1 MKAEELKIEDVLV
14 QTKTFVIPPYQRP
27 YSWGEDNAQQLVE
40 DIFTSMEQGESEYFI
55 GSLICIQDQKNDYR
69 FEVVDGQQRLTTLT
83 LICAKLCQLI
93 SNVKVKAD
101 LQERI
106 LHEDPYSD
114 TPEEP
119 RLQVRLKEYELFT
132 SHVVMGKH
140 TNLPV
145 KPTHTESLFINN
157 FRIIGEYLA
166 DYDEAT
172 LIKFTCYLLRH
183 VFIVFVRTE
192 DFASSYRLFNVLNNR
207 GTPLTDGDL
216 IKNKLFEQ
224 AEVNRVPSSTVE
236 QKWSQL
242 EEIIGIENIDRF
254 LNFNTIANKKD
265 KDRVTPKPLPAYTKR
280 LMDEYNGEVLPLIS
294 DLLASAKN
302 YQALRDS
309 DFEGLTRKR
318 IRSLNLLPDEWF
330 PVVLAFLNRASTE
343 KCFSQQDIDAFL
355 TAFEKVFY
363 QGWIRKLIKSKREMM
378 YFEVLTRI
386 NQGHDLDSIIE
397 GINIYA
403 DNADFAHHIQGD
415 LYEPSPNKVQ
425 MVRAVLLRLE
435 EEMQDDSVEKSYH
448 RLSIEHILP
457 QNRKDSYWQE
467 RFSDDSHAQWVQKL
481 GNLTLLGGTK
491 NSSAQHHSFPK
502 KLESYARHNKKV
514 SFDLT
519 KEICDLDDWTENS
532 IKKRQERLV
541 NQCLSLW
548 SVTST
553 VSLLL
558 PVSA

>member
-27 YSWGEDNAQQLVE
+27 YSWNEDSAQQLVE

-93 SNVKVKAD
+93 SNTKVKAD

-106 LHEDPYSD
+106 LHEDPYAD

-119 RLQVRLKEYELFT
+119 RLKVRIKEYELFT
-132 SHVVMGKH
+132 NHVVMGKDV
-140 TNLPV
+140 NLPQ
-145 KPTHTESLFINN
+145 KPTYTENLFINN
-157 FRIIGEYLA
+157 FRAIGEYLES
-166 DYDEAT
+166 YDEAV
-172 LIKFTCYLLRH
+172 LIKFTRYLLRH

-224 AEVNRVPSSTVE
+224 AEGNHIPSSTIE
-236 QKWSQL
+236 TKWSQL

-254 LNFNTIANKKD
+254 LNINTIANKQD
-265 KDRVTPKPLPAYTKR
+265 KDRVTPKPLSAYTKR
-280 LMDEYNGEVLPLIS
+280 LQEEYNGDVLPLINS
-294 DLLASAKN
+294 LLTSAKN
-302 YQALRDS
+302 YQALREA
-309 DFEGLTRKR
+309 DFDGQARKCV
-318 IRSLNLLPDEWF
+318 RSLNLLPDEWF
-330 PVVLAFLNRASTE
+330 PAVLAFLNRTSVE
-343 KCFSQQDIDAFL
+343 KCFSQQDVDDFL

-363 QGWIRKLIKSKREMM
+363 QGWIRKQIKSKREIM

-386 NQGHDLDSIIE
+386 NLGHDLNSIIE
-397 GINIYA
+397 GINLYA
-403 DNADFAHHIQGD
+403 DNADFSRHIQGD

-425 MVRAVLLRLE
+425 MVKAVLLRLE

-448 RLSIEHILP
+448 RITIEHILP
-457 QNRKDSYWQE
+457 QNRKDPYWQE
-467 RFSDDSHAQWVQKL
+467 RFSDESHTQWVQKL
-481 GNLTLLGGTK
+481 GNLTLLGGAK
-491 NSSAQHHSFPK
+491 NSSAQHYSFPK

-519 KEICDLDDWTENS
+519 KEVCDFDHWTQED
-532 IKKRQERLV
+532 IDTRQKRLV
-541 NQCLSLW
+541 QQCLSLW
-548 SVTST
+548 SVTGT
-553 VSLLL
+553 PNLI
-558 PVSA
+558 